1 MKNFSE
7 SLCAY
12 LVTTHLGFSIFS
24 FIAMQVIIC
33 FYSKLLNLILFL
45 LFILQYCQ
53 LSEKQGNRVTNSTR
67 CSKCLPNCPDSCT
80 IHPVQQGEVSSTE
93 PPLPESSLNAQNS
106 ETAAYLEAI
115 EHYIASTGWTLLKI
129 VSDGVIESVSE
140 NIKDLIG
147 FTRAEL
153 QKQTIYTYLHP
164 GDHAKL
170 SPTFNNM
177 SYQPSWDQDDGQS
190 NRQIKTRIR
199 MLVKH
204 PEAATETM
212 EQKQQ
217 RQDKY
222 EEVLFLAAPSNKG
235 MIS

>member
-1 MKNFSE
+1 MIYQRSFTSDA
-7 SLCAY
+7 SVY
-12 LVTTHLGFSIFS
+12 IVTINCQPSQLQLNVIDIVFCVFFFS
-24 FIAMQVIIC
+24 F
-33 FYSKLLNLILFL
+33 
-45 LFILQYCQ
+45 QYCQ
-53 LSEKQGNRVTNSTR
+53 LSEKTNRATNSTR

-93 PPLPESSLNAQNS
+93 PPIPESSLNAQNS

-115 EHYIASTGWTLLKI
+115 DHYIVSNGWTLLKI
-129 VSDGVIESVSE
+129 VSDGVIESVSD

-222 EEVLFLAAPSNKG
+222 EEVLFLAAPFNKG
-235 MIS
+235 KIEWILNV